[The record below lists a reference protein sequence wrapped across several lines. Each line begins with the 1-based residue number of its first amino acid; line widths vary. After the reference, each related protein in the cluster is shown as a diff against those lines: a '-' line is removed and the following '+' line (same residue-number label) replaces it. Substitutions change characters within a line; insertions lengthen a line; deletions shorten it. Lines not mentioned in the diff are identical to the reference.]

1 MSKDLGEGLENIESE
16 LESLKTKDFRLFG
29 IKMNAVSI
37 SAALTLVA
45 SLIGSLYGGFILYKD
60 YMDMKEVV
68 QNIDIEEIK
77 AENTLVLTKL
87 DDAIE
92 YTRDIKKDLKDDII
106 RIEQI
111 NDSTSKRV
119 KEVQM
124 DIDSRLRELSDIS
137 RETEKDV
144 RDTMRDTE
152 TRLEEDM
159 RRLEKDLN
167 EKILEALD
175 NPLND
180 MK

>member
-167 EKILEALD
+167 EKLQEALD

-180 MK
+180 IK